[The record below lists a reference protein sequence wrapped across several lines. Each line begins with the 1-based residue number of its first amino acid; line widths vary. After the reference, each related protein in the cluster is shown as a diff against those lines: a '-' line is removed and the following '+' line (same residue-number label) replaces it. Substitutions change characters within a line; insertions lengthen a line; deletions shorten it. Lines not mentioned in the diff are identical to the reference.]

1 MTATRIIP
9 LAALGLGIVL
19 PLVAS
24 PYYVEILAGVLIF
37 ALFAL
42 SLGLLVGYTGLVSLG
57 HAAYF
62 GLGAYALALI
72 SPKYESVSF
81 FTSFP
86 AAIALAAVSAL
97 VVGFF
102 VIKTKG
108 VYFIMATLAFSQMF
122 YFVFHDTKVGGGSDG
137 MSLNF
142 KPEIRIFDIVLLDLG
157 SALQGYYVILAFLV
171 VVVVFLHFLLRSTF
185 GHAIKG
191 IKCNEHR
198 MVSLGFP
205 VFRYKLASFTIAGG
219 LAGAA
224 GYLYTMFYGMVN
236 PELLSWHQSG
246 EVLLMVILGGPGSLY
261 GAIGGAFVFT
271 MLRELFGSM
280 TIHWQLLLG
289 VTIVLLVLF
298 MPGGLA
304 KFGQRLRLIPGS
316 KPE

>member
-1 MTATRIIP
+1 MAANKVLP
-9 LAALGLGIVL
+9 LAALGAGLLV

-24 PYYVEILAGVLIF
+24 AYYIEILAGILIF
-37 ALFAL
+37 AIFAL

-57 HAAYF
+57 HAAFF
-62 GLGAYALALI
+62 GLGAYVLAI
-72 SPKYESVSF
+72 MSPKYESISF
-81 FTSFP
+81 FLSFP
-86 AAIALAAVSAL
+86 AAIAIAGVAAL

-102 VIKTKG
+102 VIKTRG

-122 YFVFHDTKVGGGSDG
+122 YFVFHDTDVGGGSDG
-137 MSLNF
+137 MSVNF
-142 KPEIRIFDIVLLDLG
+142 KPEIRLFDTVLVDLG
-157 SALQGYYVILAFLV
+157 STVQAYYLILAFLV
-171 VVVVFLHFLLRSTF
+171 AVLVFLHFLLRSTF

-205 VFRYKLASFTIAGG
+205 VFLYKLASFTIAGA

-261 GAIGGAFVFT
+261 GALGGAFVFT
-271 MLRELFGSM
+271 MLRELFGSL

-289 VTIVLLVLF
+289 VAIVLIVLF

-304 KFGQRLRLIPGS
+304 KFTEKLRIRS
-316 KPE
+316 KSE